1 MANVPESAAWEPGV
15 YQLEMSDPVL
25 GGAEGID
32 NLQAKQLANR
42 TAYLKEEVEALAL
55 LIEGVS
61 GGTTNHAALS
71 NRSIADQHPMEAVT
85 GLMAALAAKAEGA
98 HTHSAAA
105 ITAGVMAEARLP
117 AASSAAR
124 GIVQLVDDLQSL
136 NTDRALTAAQ
146 GRALRLMI
154 EQMSGGG
161 TTDHSALIN
170 RSVADSHP
178 MAAISGLA
186 DALAAKAAGTH
197 VHAASAVTSGVFDA
211 ARLPAGTADVHGA
224 VRLVDALNSAAT
236 DRALTARQGQV
247 LLGLI
252 DDLQTTPPV
261 AWFGT
266 DAGYLQ
272 VPTAAGN
279 VLIQWRR
286 ANVYS
291 GSLLSWP
298 IAFPASCVAAFI
310 SERGMTDESYV
321 AVGLRNVSTTGVVVV
336 ALNTSALSVW
346 PYPFAPCVLGI
357 GR

>member
-1 MANVPESAAWEPGV
+1 MANVPESASWEPGV

-42 TAYLKEEVEALAL
+42 TAYLKAQVEALAL

-61 GGTTNHAALS
+61 GGTTNHAALA
-71 NRSIADQHPMEAVT
+71 NRSTADQHPMEAIT
-85 GLMAALAAKAEGA
+85 GLLAALTAKAEGV
-98 HTHSAAA
+98 HTHSASA

-117 AASSAAR
+117 VASSAAR

-170 RSVADSHP
+170 RSASDSHP
-178 MAAISGLA
+178 MGAISGLA
-186 DALAAKAAGTH
+186 DALAGRAAASHT
-197 VHAASAVTSGVFDA
+197 HAASAVTSGTFEP
-211 ARLPAGTADVHGA
+211 ARLPAATESAQGA
-224 VRLVDALNSAAT
+224 VRLVDALTSAAT
-236 DRALTARQGQV
+236 DRALTAKQGQV
-247 LLGLI
+247 LKGLI
-252 DDLQTTPPV
+252 DGLVSTPPV

-298 IAFPASCVAAFI
+298 IAFPAACMAAFI
-310 SERGMTDESYV
+310 SERGMGDDSYIS
-321 AVGLRNVSTTGVVVV
+321 VGLRNVTTSGAQVV
-336 ALNTSALSVW
+336 AINTAANNVW
-346 PYPFAPCVLGI
+346 AFPFAPCILGI